1 MNTVEEIANILKSV
15 KSAVIFTHM
24 RPDGD
29 TLGSG
34 MALSRALSMLGIEN
48 EVVNADPVP
57 EKFFFLPGMK
67 EIRTAPT
74 LNAEAYVCVDSSET
88 GRLGDLEE
96 VFLAGAK
103 KKKITINVDHHI
115 SNTRYAKYNYVNI
128 CSANCENVSELID
141 ALGVQK
147 DKQIADY
154 LMTGL
159 ITDSG
164 NFTHSDVNGRT
175 FRIAASAADA
185 GADCNTINYELF
197 RKQKRARAAAYAE
210 VISHLRYELDDRLAI
225 ALIPLELL
233 ARHCATQDMTEGFV
247 DFALTVDTVEVSVS
261 LMEVKKGQY
270 KASFRSKGKTN
281 VNAIAAVYGGGGHIL
296 ASGCMMFGEIE
307 EVIDKLR
314 YTVSQH
320 LAE

>member
-1 MNTVEEIANILKSV
+1 MNTIEEIANILKSV

-48 EVVNADPVP
+48 EVVNADPIP

-67 EIRTAPT
+67 DIRTAPT
-74 LNAEAYVCVDSSET
+74 LDADAYICVDSSET
-88 GRLGDLEE
+88 GRLGELQE

-103 KKKITINVDHHI
+103 KKKITLNVDHHI
-115 SNTRYAKYNYVNI
+115 SNTRYAKYNCVNI
-128 CSANCENVSELID
+128 CSANCENISELID
-141 ALGVQK
+141 ALGVKK
-147 DKQIADY
+147 DKAIADY

-175 FRIAASAADA
+175 FRIAAAAADA
-185 GADCNTINYELF
+185 GADNNTINYELF
-197 RKQKRARAAAYAE
+197 RKQKRARAEAYAE
-210 VISHLRYELDDRLAI
+210 VISHLRYLLDDRLAI

-233 ARHCATQDMTEGFV
+233 ARHGATADMTEGFV
-247 DFALTVDTVEVSVS
+247 DFALPVDTVEVSVS
-261 LMEVKKGQY
+261 LMEVNKGQY
-270 KASFRSKGKTN
+270 KASLRSKGKTN

-296 ASGCMMFGEIE
+296 ASGCMLFGEIE